1 MIRLPLP
8 VSTSDLAR
16 HVNHPVLLAL
26 LLAALALSACQAQP
40 AAPTVA
46 LNTPAAVDAQTAP
59 PTAAPTSTPL
69 PPEPIVASVNLGSAP
84 QTIDPTLLGPLDS
97 SGQDIAASV
106 FARLARLNQDTGR
119 VEPVLAER
127 WEQLEDGRTWRV
139 YLRPDAA
146 WVRLDAATGE
156 VQRVRAVTAGDVVAA
171 VHRACDPATGA
182 PLGTRPGLFLIQ
194 GCEDVYLSDPATLPE
209 GEVERLV
216 SVRVLN
222 DTALEFRLRTR
233 SALFPTLLATPQLTP
248 IPADLVAEAGEA
260 WTQPGTALTS
270 GPFTLQASEGEGYTL
285 VANPQWPL
293 PRGGNVDVVQVAF
306 GEDGALGAWQA
317 GGLDLVVI
325 PGGEVAGLD
334 FENDPAYRQLALPA
348 AEFLVVQYDHAPVN
362 DVRVRQ
368 AFALALDRQAIID
381 EVLEPAG
388 LTAIPASDIT
398 PPGMALSPGDTG
410 LAADLDTARALFAD
424 AGFRDC
430 AFMPPFV
437 MFTTASSSPLNR
449 ALAETYVAQ
458 WNEAFG
464 CGDRI
469 AIEERPLMDVVA
481 MLDELPDEG
490 YRIPRPGL
498 IAFGWQADY
507 PDTHHWLADL
517 VGCREQ
523 FPNAYFGQ
531 GRACGEV
538 DETLGRAATEHDD
551 AARAALYEDAN
562 RALFG
567 PQGEM
572 PVIPVLT
579 YTRPIAVSPWLEI
592 GPQQAGPLHFEEWV
606 VDPAGQP

>member
-1 MIRLPLP
+1 MV
-8 VSTSDLAR
+8 VS
-16 HVNHPVLLAL
+16 VNLG
-26 LLAALALSACQAQP
+26 
-40 AAPTVA
+40 
-46 LNTPAAVDAQTAP
+46 TAP
-59 PTAAPTSTPL
+59 PT
-69 PPEPIVASVNLGSAP
+69 
-84 QTIDPTLLGPLDS
+84 IDPALLGPLDS
-97 SGQDIAASV
+97 GGQDLAASV
-106 FARLARLNQDTGR
+106 FAGLARLNPGTGR
-119 VEPVLAER
+119 VEPYLAER

-171 VHRACDPATGA
+171 VRRACDPATGA
-182 PLGTRPGLFLIQ
+182 PLGTRPGLFVIQ
-194 GCEDVYLSDPATLPE
+194 GCEDVYLSDPAALPE

-216 SVRVLN
+216 SVRVLD
-222 DTALEFRLRTR
+222 DTAVEFRLRTR
-233 SALFPTLLATPQLTP
+233 SALFPTLLATPQLAP
-248 IPADLVAEAGEA
+248 IPAEIVAEAGETWA
-260 WTQPGTALTS
+260 QPGTALTS
-270 GPFTLQASEGEGYTL
+270 GPFTLQASEGEGFTL
-285 VANPQWPL
+285 IANPHWPL
-293 PRGGNVDVVQVAF
+293 PRSGNVDVVQVSF
-306 GEDGALGAWQA
+306 GGQGALEAWQV
-317 GGLDLVVI
+317 GSLDLAVI

-348 AEFLVVQYDHAPVN
+348 SEFLVVQYDNAPVN
-362 DVRVRQ
+362 DARVRQ

-388 LTAIPASDIT
+388 LSAIPASGLT
-398 PPGMALSPGDTG
+398 PPGTALAPADSG
-410 LAADLDTARALFAD
+410 LTTDLEAARALFAD

-437 MFTTASSSPLNR
+437 LFATASASPVNR
-449 ALAETYVAQ
+449 ALAEAYVAQ

-464 CGDRI
+464 CGERI
-469 AIEERPLMDVVA
+469 IIEERPLMDVVA

-531 GRACGEV
+531 GRECGEI
-538 DETLGRAATEHDD
+538 DETLGRAAAEHDD
-551 AARAALYEDAN
+551 EARAALYEDAN

-579 YTRPIAVSPWLEI
+579 YTRPIAVSPRLEI
-592 GPQQAGPLHFEEWV
+592 GPQQAGPLRFEEWV